1 MYDPHSEGHLDSTME
16 TAWKLSNKFAL
27 QAVDGTLKN
36 VIGNRNMIGNAK
48 KDNAGAW
55 KAWGKDCDLVIGS
68 HSFGYQRDQ
77 DGRTPH
83 KASTYVVKAGDS
95 LSLIAKKL
103 KTDVKSLAA
112 KNGIK
117 DINKIKVGQKLKV

>member
-1 MYDPHSEGHLDSTME
+1 MKGGYDNATYKMYDPHTEGHLDSVME
-16 TAWKLSNKFAL
+16 KAWKLSNKFAL

-68 HSFGYQRDQ
+68 HSFGYQRD
-77 DGRTPH
+77 
-83 KASTYVVKAGDS
+83 
-95 LSLIAKKL
+95 
-103 KTDVKSLAA
+103 
-112 KNGIK
+112 
-117 DINKIKVGQKLKV
+117 